1 MIGTGHGAPLATRA
15 ACGQPSDFFSA
26 TPSSPLKLCYN
37 QRRTIFV
44 IGWTGEQRL
53 FFVSSPTPARL
64 PVSRSPFWKERRVFV
79 TGCTGILGSW
89 LTLALLDAGA
99 DVVGLIRDR
108 VPLSNL
114 RLSGAEQRIIAV
126 DGDIADGELLER
138 VLNEYEIE
146 VVFHLAA
153 QPLVRLANRAPLGTF
168 DTNIRGTW
176 LLLEACRRSPTVKR
190 IVVASS
196 DKAYGDQDMLPYSEA
211 APLQGR
217 HPYDVSKS
225 CADLITQAYH
235 TTYRLPVAITRCGNI
250 YGGGDLNW
258 DRIVP
263 GTMRSVLRGEAPVI
277 RSDGTLLRDY
287 LYVADIV
294 EGYLRLAECLED
306 PALHGQAFNFGMDD
320 PKTVLE
326 IAQTIIAIS
335 DYRDLNPIVLNQ
347 ASHEIAK
354 QYLASE
360 KAHRLLGWRAQYSLE
375 EGLRKTF
382 AWYREF
388 FQKHAWQ

>member
-1 MIGTGHGAPLATRA
+1 L
-15 ACGQPSDFFSA
+15 
-26 TPSSPLKLCYN
+26 
-37 QRRTIFV
+37 
-44 IGWTGEQRL
+44 
-53 FFVSSPTPARL
+53 
-64 PVSRSPFWKERRVFV
+64 SRSPFWKERRVFV

-89 LTLALLDAGA
+89 LTLALLEAGA

-114 RLSGAEQRIIAV
+114 RLSGAEQRITAV

-138 VLNEYEIE
+138 VLNEYELE

-153 QPLVRLANRAPLGTF
+153 QPLVRLANRAPVSTF
-168 DTNIRGTW
+168 ETNIRGTW

-196 DKAYGDQDMLPYSEA
+196 DKAYGDQDTLPYSED

-225 CADLITQAYH
+225 CSDLIAQAYH
-235 TTYRLPVAITRCGNI
+235 TTYRLPVGITRCGNI

-326 IAQTIIAIS
+326 VAQAIIAIS
-335 DYRDLNPIVLNQ
+335 DYPDLKPVVLNQ

-360 KAHRLLGWRAQYSLE
+360 QAHRLLGWHAQYSLE
-375 EGLRKTF
+375 AGLRKTL

-388 FQKHAWQ
+388 FQKHASSVRHYPSC

>member
-1 MIGTGHGAPLATRA
+1 
-15 ACGQPSDFFSA
+15 
-26 TPSSPLKLCYN
+26 
-37 QRRTIFV
+37 
-44 IGWTGEQRL
+44 
-53 FFVSSPTPARL
+53 
-64 PVSRSPFWKERRVFV
+64 VFV
-79 TGCTGILGSW
+79 TGCTGIVGSW

-99 DVVGLIRDR
+99 SVVGLIRDR

-114 RLSGAEQRIIAV
+114 RLSGAEQRMTAV
-126 DGDIADGELLER
+126 DGDIANGELLER

-146 VVFHLAA
+146 AVFHLAA
-153 QPLVRLANRAPLGTF
+153 QPLVRLANRAPAGTF
-168 DTNIRGTW
+168 ETNIRGTW

-196 DKAYGDQDMLPYSEA
+196 DKAYGDQDALPYFED

-217 HPYDVSKS
+217 YPYEVSKS
-225 CADLITQAYH
+225 CADLIAQAYYA
-235 TTYRLPVAITRCGNI
+235 TYRLPVGITRCGNI

-263 GTMRSVLRGEAPVI
+263 GTMRSVLRGTPPVI

-294 EGYLRLAECLED
+294 DGYLRLAECLED
-306 PALHGQAFNFGMDD
+306 QALHGQAFNFGMDD

-326 IAQTIIAIS
+326 ITQAIVDIS
-335 DYRDLNPIVLNQ
+335 DYPDLKPIILNQ
-347 ASHEIAK
+347 VSHEITK
-354 QYLASE
+354 QYLASD
-360 KAHRLLGWRAQYSLE
+360 KAHRLLGWRAQHALDA
-375 EGLRKTF
+375 GLRETL

-388 FQKHAWQ
+388 FQKHA

>member
-1 MIGTGHGAPLATRA
+1 
-15 ACGQPSDFFSA
+15 
-26 TPSSPLKLCYN
+26 
-37 QRRTIFV
+37 
-44 IGWTGEQRL
+44 
-53 FFVSSPTPARL
+53 
-64 PVSRSPFWKERRVFV
+64 
-79 TGCTGILGSW
+79 
-89 LTLALLDAGA
+89 
-99 DVVGLIRDR
+99 LIRDR

-114 RLSGAEQRIIAV
+114 RLSGAQQRIIAV
-126 DGDIADGELLER
+126 DGDIADGDLLER
-138 VLNEYEIE
+138 ALNEYEIE

-153 QPLVRLANRAPLGTF
+153 QPLVRLANRAPVGTF
-168 DTNIRGTW
+168 ETNVRGTW
-176 LLLEACRRSPTVKR
+176 LLLEACRRSSTVKR

-196 DKAYGDQDMLPYSEA
+196 DKAYGDQDTLPYTEE

-225 CADLITQAYH
+225 CADLITQAYF
-235 TTYRLPVAITRCGNI
+235 TTYRLPVAVTRCGNI

-263 GTMRSVLRGEAPVI
+263 GSMRSVLRGEAPII

-306 PALHGQAFNFGMDD
+306 PTLHGQAFNFGMDD

-326 IAQTIIAIS
+326 ITQAIVAIS
-335 DYRDLNPIVLNQ
+335 DYPELQPVVLNQ
-347 ASHEIAK
+347 ASHEIAR

-360 KAHRLLGWRAQYSLE
+360 KAHRLLDWRATYSLAD
-375 EGLRKTF
+375 GLRQTL
-382 AWYREF
+382 AWYQEF
-388 FQKHAWQ
+388 FQKHA

>member
-1 MIGTGHGAPLATRA
+1 L
-15 ACGQPSDFFSA
+15 
-26 TPSSPLKLCYN
+26 
-37 QRRTIFV
+37 
-44 IGWTGEQRL
+44 
-53 FFVSSPTPARL
+53 
-64 PVSRSPFWKERRVFV
+64 SRSPFWKERRVLV

-114 RLSGAEQRIIAV
+114 RLSGAQQRIIAV
-126 DGDIADGELLER
+126 DGDIADGDLLER
-138 VLNEYEIE
+138 ALNEYEIE

-153 QPLVRLANRAPLGTF
+153 QPLVRLANRAPVGTF
-168 DTNIRGTW
+168 ETNVRGTW
-176 LLLEACRRSPTVKR
+176 LLLEACRRSSTVKR

-196 DKAYGDQDMLPYSEA
+196 DKAYGDQDTLPYTEE

-225 CADLITQAYH
+225 CADLITQAYF
-235 TTYRLPVAITRCGNI
+235 TTYRLPVAVTRCGNI

-263 GTMRSVLRGEAPVI
+263 GSMRSVLRGEAPII

-306 PALHGQAFNFGMDD
+306 PTLHGQAFNFGMDD

-326 IAQTIIAIS
+326 ITQAIVAIS
-335 DYRDLNPIVLNQ
+335 DYPELQPVVLNQ
-347 ASHEIAK
+347 ASHEIAR

-360 KAHRLLGWRAQYSLE
+360 KAHRLLDWRATYSLAD
-375 EGLRKTF
+375 GLRQTL
-382 AWYREF
+382 AWYQEF
-388 FQKHAWQ
+388 FQKHA

>member
-1 MIGTGHGAPLATRA
+1 M
-15 ACGQPSDFFSA
+15 
-26 TPSSPLKLCYN
+26 
-37 QRRTIFV
+37 
-44 IGWTGEQRL
+44 
-53 FFVSSPTPARL
+53 
-64 PVSRSPFWKERRVFV
+64 SRSSFWKERRVFI

-89 LTLALLDAGA
+89 LTLALLEAGA
-99 DVVGLIRDR
+99 EVVGLIRDR
-108 VPLSNL
+108 VPLSHL
-114 RLSGAEQRIIAV
+114 RLSGAEQRISAV
-126 DGDIADGELLER
+126 DGDIANGELLER

-176 LLLEACRRSPTVKR
+176 LLLEACRRTPTVKR
-190 IVVASS
+190 VLVASS
-196 DKAYGDQDMLPYSEA
+196 DKAYGDQETLPYSED

-225 CADLITQAYH
+225 CADLIAQAYY
-235 TTYRLPVAITRCGNI
+235 TTYQLPVAITRCGNI

-277 RSDGTLLRDY
+277 RSDGTLQRDY

-326 IAQTIIAIS
+326 MAQAIIAIS
-335 DYRDLNPIVLNQ
+335 DYPGIKPVVLNQ
-347 ASHEIAK
+347 ATHEIRK
-354 QYLASE
+354 QYLASD
-360 KAHRLLGWRAQYSLE
+360 KAHRLLAWRAQYSLE
-375 EGLRKTF
+375 DGLRQTLT
-382 AWYREF
+382 WYRQF
-388 FQKHAWQ
+388 FQQQGWK

>member
-1 MIGTGHGAPLATRA
+1 ML
-15 ACGQPSDFFSA
+15 
-26 TPSSPLKLCYN
+26 
-37 QRRTIFV
+37 
-44 IGWTGEQRL
+44 
-53 FFVSSPTPARL
+53 
-64 PVSRSPFWKERRVFV
+64 RSVFWKERRVFV

-114 RLSGAEQRIIAV
+114 RLSGAEQRIFAV
-126 DGDIADGELLER
+126 DGDIADGGLLER

-176 LLLEACRRSPTVKR
+176 LLLEACRRSPTVQR

-196 DKAYGDQDMLPYSEA
+196 DKAYGDQEVLPYSED

-225 CADLITQAYH
+225 CADLITQAYF
-235 TTYRLPVAITRCGNI
+235 TTYQLPVGITRCGNI

-277 RSDGTLLRDY
+277 RSDGTLQRDY

-320 PKTVLE
+320 PQTVLAM
-326 IAQTIIAIS
+326 AQAIISIS
-335 DYRDLNPIVLNQ
+335 DYPALKPVVLNQ
-347 ASHEIAK
+347 ASHEITK
-354 QYLASE
+354 QYLASD

-375 EGLRKTF
+375 EGLRQTLV
-382 AWYREF
+382 WYRDF
-388 FQKHAWQ
+388 LHKQA